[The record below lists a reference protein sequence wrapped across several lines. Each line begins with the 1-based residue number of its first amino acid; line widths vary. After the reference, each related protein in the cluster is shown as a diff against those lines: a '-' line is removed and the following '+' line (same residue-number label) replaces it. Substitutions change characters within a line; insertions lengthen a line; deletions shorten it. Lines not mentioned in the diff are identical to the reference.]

1 VSAPGAFLLS
11 IGLLAPA
18 AVPGQPARAATR
30 PDIVLV
36 TLDTTRADALG
47 CYGGAAR
54 TPVLD
59 ALAAGGVR
67 FARAL
72 APAPLTLPAHA
83 SLLTGLDPN
92 QHGLRDNGG
101 GALPRAARSIASALG
116 ERGYATVAAVGS
128 RVLDRRFGLDRGF
141 DVYDDRMVAERL
153 GEFGYAERPAAEVVD
168 ALARAVAVAA
178 AGRPL
183 FVWAHFYDP
192 HAPYAAPG
200 ADERARYHAEIEAV
214 DRELGR
220 LLDRLPAGRPRWVIV
235 VGDHGESFGEH
246 GEQEHGYLLH
256 EPTLA
261 VPLIVSGP
269 GAAAPGRVIRA
280 PVAARRVA
288 ATIAEI
294 AGVRPLR
301 DFGEPLPLVAE
312 EEPRAVYHETEFPA
326 STFGWSPLAAVTRGS
341 WRLVEGPKPALFD
354 LAADPGEGVN
364 RLESDRERARALLRE
379 LRALQ
384 RRPALAPEQI
394 AHDAALGEALA
405 SLGYLSGATNRRG
418 TLDPAEG
425 VLLLGR
431 YAAARERLARG
442 DPAGARAE
450 LRELVARSPGSAP
463 FLTQLARAERALG
476 DLKAARAALA
486 SALATNPANEFLW
499 AMVGD
504 LERDAG
510 NPAAAEA
517 AYREAVRRS
526 PRMASAWV
534 ALGEILGRTGR
545 ADEELAVLRAAVA
558 AECESAVVFARLAEV
573 ELGRGELAAAEEH
586 GGRATALMPQ
596 WAAAW
601 QVWARVAVAAG
612 RGDLAAERQRR
623 AQQLAGR

>member
-11 IGLLAPA
+11 VSLLAPA
-18 AVPGQPARAATR
+18 AAFGLPARAATR
-30 PDIVLV
+30 PDLVLV
-36 TLDTTRADALG
+36 TLDTTSADALG
-47 CYGGAAR
+47 CYGGTAR

-59 ALAAGGVR
+59 ALAANGVR
-67 FARAL
+67 FERAL
-72 APAPLTLPAHA
+72 APVPLTLPAHA

-92 QHGLRDNGG
+92 EHGLRDNGV
-101 GALPRAARSIASALG
+101 GALPRTARSIASALG
-116 ERGYATVAAVGS
+116 ERGYATLAAVGS

-141 DVYDDRMVAERL
+141 DLYDDRMVAERL
-153 GEFGYAERPAAEVVD
+153 GEFGYAERPATEVVD
-168 ALARAVAVAA
+168 ALARALTGAD
-178 AGRPL
+178 RSQPL

-220 LLDRLPAGRPRWVIV
+220 LLALLPAGRERWVIV

-246 GEQEHGYLLH
+246 GETEHGYLLH

-269 GAAAPGRVIRA
+269 GLPKPGGVIRT

-288 ATIAEI
+288 ATIAEL
-294 AGVRPLR
+294 ARARQGRG
-301 DFGEPLPLVAE
+301 FGEPLPLGAE
-312 EEPRAVYHETEFPA
+312 EAPGVVYHETEFPA
-326 STFGWSPLAAVTRGS
+326 STFGWSPLAAVTRGR
-341 WRLVEGPKPALFD
+341 WRLVEGPKPALYD
-354 LAADPGEGVN
+354 LVVDPGELVN
-364 RLESDRERARALLRE
+364 RLESDRETARELLRSLRSLQARDRLVPEE
-379 LRALQ
+379 LAR
-384 RRPALAPEQI
+384 
-394 AHDAALGEALA
+394 DADLGEALA

-425 VLLLGR
+425 VLLIGQ
-431 YAAARERLARG
+431 YAAAKERLARG
-442 DPAGARAE
+442 DAAGARSQ
-450 LRELVARSPGSAP
+450 LRELVAKSPGSAP

-476 DLKAARAALA
+476 DIAAARAALA
-486 SALATNPANEFLW
+486 AALASNPANEFLW

-510 NPAAAEA
+510 KPEAAEA

-534 ALGEILGRTGR
+534 ALGELVGRSGR
-545 ADEELAVLRAAVA
+545 ADEELALLRAAVA
-558 AECESAVVFARLAEV
+558 AECESGVVFARLAEV

-586 GGRATALMPQ
+586 GRRATELLPQ

-601 QVWARVAVAAG
+601 HVWARVAAA
-612 RGDLAAERQRR
+612 RGQPELAAARRQR
-623 AQQLAGR
+623 AQALHR